1 MIAKAF
7 FEKIISNYYV
17 ILVCY
22 HLQIAS
28 SEIFREALT
37 TFGLVFDCMD

>member
-7 FEKIISNYYV
+7 FKKIISNYYV

-37 TFGLVFDCMD
+37 TFSLAFNFMD